1 LRGTRDAYAQT
12 GTSLKVRELSNGLID
27 TQCRMREGHT
37 QGTHTGIS
45 MKEGRAQNR
54 VREWRWNDN
63 T

>member
-1 LRGTRDAYAQT
+1 M
-12 GTSLKVRELSNGLID
+12 KVRELSNGLID